1 MCHLTGW
8 HALATKKLKSYFRV
22 QFGNRTNIYLTD
34 LFATVPLCFISFLNT
49 LSDMR
54 VSHLALRNMIFMHFF
69 SYAVRFLGEVCL
81 EKSQQR
87 ARKENNRWLH
97 SQCKCVSLLQ
107 TVFSFFALVALYYLI
122 SSLFYSNI
130 SVILF
135 IQIKIKIIIERWQI
149 RFN

>member
-81 EKSQQR
+81 EKS
-87 ARKENNRWLH
+87 
-97 SQCKCVSLLQ
+97 
-107 TVFSFFALVALYYLI
+107 
-122 SSLFYSNI
+122 
-130 SVILF
+130 
-135 IQIKIKIIIERWQI
+135 
-149 RFN
+149 